1 MIYVSWSLLLRGVFV
16 LQPRFISSERS
27 PPHDWYE
34 SDLVVCHWLCSLFL
48 WIFVAIDFVV
58 SAKTKELMF
67 SHQLFC
73 SRFNRISSYLG
84 C

>member
-1 MIYVSWSLLLRGVFV
+1 MIYVSWTLLLRGVFI

-34 SDLVVCHWLCSLFL
+34 RYLVIGHWLCGLSLQVL
-48 WIFVAIDFVV
+48 TAIDFVV
-58 SAKTKELMF
+58 PAKIKELMF
-67 SHQLFC
+67 SHQLFH

>member
-1 MIYVSWSLLLRGVFV
+1 MICMSWTFLVGGAFF

-34 SDLVVCHWLCSLFL
+34 RYLLVCHWLCSPFL
-48 WIFVAIDFVV
+48 WILVAIDFVV
-58 SAKTKELMF
+58 PAKTKELMF
-67 SHQLFC
+67 SHQLFR
-73 SRFNRISSYLG
+73 SRFNRISSFFG